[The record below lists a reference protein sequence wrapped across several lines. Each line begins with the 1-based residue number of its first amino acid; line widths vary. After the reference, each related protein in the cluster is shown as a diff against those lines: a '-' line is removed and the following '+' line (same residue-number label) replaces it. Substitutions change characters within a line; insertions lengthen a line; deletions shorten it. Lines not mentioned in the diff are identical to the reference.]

1 MPYTSLVVRDIVLLC
16 FPPGDAVFADIARRL
31 LLGADLAEPTVIEA
45 ALRQRYP
52 QAVVRGRDPLASFG
66 NSAWYL
72 YRDGRYSPFS
82 EGTRWW
88 LEPDAARI
96 VVDDDGRY
104 LDANPPALDLL
115 GVDLPRLLAAPSGAF
130 TVPAYRESVP
140 WILQL
145 LQDTGELHSTTVLRP
160 LDGGP
165 DLPMEFHM
173 TRDGAGPGRHVS
185 AVRPV
190 PAAVLDLDIPD
201 AQPTAER
208 AASDVVRS

>member
-16 FPPGDAVFADIARRL
+16 FPPDDAVFADIARRL
-31 LLGADLAEPTVIEA
+31 LVSADVAEPAVIED
-45 ALRQRYP
+45 ALRRRYP
-52 QAVVRGRDPLASFG
+52 EAVVRGRDPLASFG

-72 YRDGRYSPFS
+72 YRDGRYSPFN

-104 LDANPPALDLL
+104 LDGNPAALELL
-115 GVDLPRLLAAPSGAF
+115 GVDLDGLLRAPSGAF
-130 TVPAYRESVP
+130 TVPAYRETVP

-145 LQDTGELHSTTVLRP
+145 LLDTGELHSTTKLRP
-160 LDGGP
+160 LDGGSDVP
-165 DLPMEFHM
+165 VEFHM
-173 TRDGAGPGRHVS
+173 TRDGAGAGRHVS

-190 PAAVLDLDIPD
+190 PPGVLDPGTPD
-201 AQPTAER
+201 VDPTPRSAP
-208 AASDVVRS
+208 DVVRS